1 MHGDQRLVGGDHV
14 LAVFD
19 GLEHQVAGYGVAP
32 NEFDD
37 DIDLGVARDFEHI
50 SGNGGT
56 GNLAVRVLRAHGDL
70 GHFNTAPGTAG
81 NLLGVALKYIEGS
94 ATDGPQPTDA
104 YFDRF
109 HCELPIERPTPL
121 PTVKHAVTP

>member
-1 MHGDQRLVGGDHV
+1 M
-14 LAVFD
+14 LAILD
-19 GLEHQVAGYGVAP
+19 GLEYQVTGDGIATDQL
-32 NEFDD
+32 DD
-37 DIDLGVARDFEHI
+37 DVDFRVARDFEHI

-56 GNLAVRVLRAHGDL
+56 GNLAVRVLRAHGNL
-70 GHFNTAPGTAG
+70 CHFNTAPGTAG

-109 HCELPIERPTPL
+109 HCELPIERPAPA
-121 PTVKHAVTP
+121 PTVNHAVTP